1 MKKIKIMC
9 LLLVCILSLGLFASC
24 GKGNEGDSASTP
36 TSEGNL
42 PQKDKIEPLPSD
54 KIYSVLFI
62 GNSYTK
68 RYNMATEIFLP
79 MAQAAGYAITSEA
92 IVNGGHTLEEFANP
106 NDTFGAKVAKALS
119 EENYGKYDYVILQEQ
134 STRPIVE
141 TAKFYEGVRALSQ
154 KIKAIGATPVLYAT
168 WGRKTGSQ
176 DLATL
181 NLTNES
187 MTWKLA
193 ATYNAIAQELDIRI
207 AFAGL
212 AFYDV
217 YTNTTIGIYDDDLYH
232 PVYAGSYLVAA
243 TIFAEIFNMDP
254 RDIDFIGD
262 GTISSGTAKELRKA
276 AYRAV
281 FETPEIPEEY
291 VVSSEGVGRS

>member
-1 MKKIKIMC
+1 MRTLKIMC
-9 LLLVCILSLGLFASC
+9 LIIVCILSLGLIASC
-24 GKGNEGDSASTP
+24 GSGSTGTSPSTSTSAGKP
-36 TSEGNL
+36 DKE
-42 PQKDKIEPLPSD
+42 DKIEPLPSD

-92 IVNGGHTLEEFANP
+92 IVNGGHTLEEYNDP
-106 NDTFGAKVAKALS
+106 NDEFGSKVAKALS
-119 EENYGKYDYVILQEQ
+119 EDNYGKYDYVILQEQ
-134 STRPIVE
+134 SLRPITE
-141 TAKFYEGVRALSQ
+141 TAKFYGAVRALSQ
-154 KIKAIGATPVLYAT
+154 KIKAVGATPVLYAT
-168 WGRKTGSQ
+168 WGRKTGSP

-187 MTWKLA
+187 MTWKMSA
-193 ATYNAIAQELDIRI
+193 IYNAIAQELNIPI
-207 AFAGL
+207 AFTGL

-217 YTNTTIGIYDDDLYH
+217 YTNTNIEIYDDDLYH
-232 PVYAGSYLVAA
+232 PIYAGSYLVAS
-243 TIFAEIFNMDP
+243 TIFAEIFNYDP
-254 RDIDFIGD
+254 REIDFDGN
-262 GTISSGTAKELRKA
+262 GTISSETAKELRKA

-291 VVSSEGVGRS
+291 VVSSEGK